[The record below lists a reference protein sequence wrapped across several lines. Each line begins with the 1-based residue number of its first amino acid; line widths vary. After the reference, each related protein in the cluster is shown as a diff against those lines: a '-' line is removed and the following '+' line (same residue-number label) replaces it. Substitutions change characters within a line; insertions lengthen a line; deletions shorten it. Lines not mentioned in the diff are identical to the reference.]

1 MPKKRTMPFHE
12 RAPML
17 KKRIESRTPM
27 LSKCP
32 NILLIQASCVPVF
45 SPTSTLRAGGV
56 ECVKR
61 STPQP
66 CPAHGCVHS
75 HTHPHRA
82 QASHPQFPPNTHTH
96 THTHTRTQSPRAAS
110 PPRQRRRPARRASSR
125 STPLF
130 SRLLDQGPHYLR
142 KQTPHSRRRSSSR
155 CSSSRCSSCSMRC
168 PHQVQAQVRC
178 LHQVQVRRRR
188 LCQASPHASPPPVA
202 ACYPGTPRPS
212 HGPASW
218 RRLALGPTKRRQPPR
233 RRLCRQRSW
242 RQRRQPRRQQLRRR
256 KRCSSR
262 HWRCRCGRADAC
274 LQLRGPV
281 LRL

>member
-96 THTHTRTQSPRAAS
+96 THTRTRAHRAREPRVLPASAAARRDAH
-110 PPRQRRRPARRASSR
+110 PAGQPRSSAACWTKAPTTSESRHPTAAAAAAAGAAAADAAAAACAVRIRCRRRY
-125 STPLF
+125 
-130 SRLLDQGPHYLR
+130 G
-142 KQTPHSRRRSSSR
+142 
-155 CSSSRCSSCSMRC
+155 
-168 PHQVQAQVRC
+168 
-178 LHQVQVRRRR
+178 
-188 LCQASPHASPPPVA
+188 
-202 ACYPGTPRPS
+202 ACT
-212 HGPASW
+212 
-218 RRLALGPTKRRQPPR
+218 
-233 RRLCRQRSW
+233 
-242 RQRRQPRRQQLRRR
+242 
-256 KRCSSR
+256 
-262 HWRCRCGRADAC
+262 RCRCAADAC
-274 LQLRGPV
+274 ARPPPTPALLQ
-281 LRL
+281 